1 MLKLFSLTLSF
12 LVFFYS
18 YTQDTNYAR
27 SVIHVLTSKAYK
39 GRGYVGHADAKAAK
53 YIANQFKS
61 IGLKPVKK
69 SFYQDVPFSI
79 NTFPNKM
86 SVKYNGKLLVPGQ
99 DYIIDPASKSCK
111 FKGNIQFFDFNSLN
125 NDELYNLDVYNL
137 NSALLDT
144 FNPKYAESAAI
155 NKKKFISD
163 RKKTLLIQLTN
174 DKLTWS
180 SSYLQSHQCVIQLK
194 SHIVDRSKPA
204 LFEINIDAKFI
215 PYYESQN
222 VIGMVPGTKE
232 KDSFVVFTAHYDH
245 LGMMGNKTFFP
256 GANDNASGIAMILD
270 IAKYFAKNP
279 QKYSLVFIAFTGEE
293 TGLLG
298 SDHFVR
304 NPLFPLS
311 NIQFLINIDLMGNG
325 EEGAMAVNGAVFKS
339 QFKTLDSIN
348 QLNHYLPQIK
358 VRGKAANSDHYWFS
372 EKGVPCFF
380 FYLMGQ
386 YPYYH
391 DIYDESNAVPLKN
404 YIGAYQLF
412 RDFAIL
418 MIPK

>member
-1 MLKLFSLTLSF
+1 MLKTFLFSISCL
-12 LVFFYS
+12 FFFTVS
-18 YTQDTNYAR
+18 AQDTNFAR
-27 SVIHVLTSKAYK
+27 SVINVLSSKVYK
-39 GRGYVGHADAKAAK
+39 GRGYVDQADAKAAK

-61 IGLKPVKK
+61 IGLKPVNK
-69 SFYQDVPFSI
+69 SFYQKVPFSV
-79 NTFPNKM
+79 NTFPKKM
-86 SVKYNGKLLVPGQ
+86 TVKYNGKLLVPGQ
-99 DYIIDPASKSCK
+99 DYIVDPASKSYK
-111 FKGNIQFFDFNSLN
+111 FKDNIQFIDFNSLN
-125 NDELYNLDVYNL
+125 KDDLYNQNIYILQNV
-137 NSALLDT
+137 LLDT
-144 FNPKYAESAAI
+144 FNAKFAETAAI
-155 NKKKFISD
+155 NKKKFVSD

-180 SSYLQSHQCVIQLK
+180 SSYLQSHQCIILLK
-194 SHIVDRSKPA
+194 SHIIDRSKPA
-204 LFEINIDAKFI
+204 FFEIDIDAKFQ
-215 PYYESQN
+215 PYYESKN
-222 VIGMVPGTKE
+222 VIGMVPGTME

-245 LGMMGNKTFFP
+245 LGMMGNKTYFP

-270 IAKYFAKNP
+270 LAHYFSKNP
-279 QKYSLVFIAFTGEE
+279 QKYSVAFIAFTGEE

-325 EEGAMAVNGAVFKS
+325 EEGAMAVNGAVFKQ
-339 QFKTLDSIN
+339 QFNSLDSIN

-358 VRGKAANSDHYWFS
+358 IRGKAANSDHYWFS

-391 DIYDESNAVPLKN
+391 DIYDKSNAVPLKN
-404 YIGAYQLF
+404 YTGAYNLF